1 MPGIHAFAPN
11 NKNLD
16 NVGRSTNCRPP
27 QNGLQ
32 IITPRSNVSGLI
44 PLWRKVGEARRG
56 QRTFGGSMADTA
68 LARDDRR
75 ERSRKAGEFQYKD
88 RAGRAA
94 GDHDRRSRFAH
105 YRADRWLSAG
115 PLIFGACLF
124 TVLAIGWFNRDQEYL
139 IPDEGAGYWLG
150 IVGSALMLLL
160 LLYPLRKRMR
170 FGGSVTFWFRAHMI
184 LGLVGPALILFH
196 ANFRMLTLNSTVAMI
211 AMLVV
216 AGSGIVGRYLYGKIH
231 LGLYGRKVAV
241 QEILADAKSLKQS
254 LGDNVPGIDHFDN
267 QLDAFA
273 AHLGETRQSLLGGAW
288 RLLMLVLRAR
298 VARWRLLSTAR
309 QFLRVE
315 AARRG
320 WSRRERARRFAAIVN
335 LVTLYIA
342 AVRKAAAFTF
352 YDRLFSI
359 WHVLHVPLFIILII
373 AASIHVVAA
382 HFF

>member
-1 MPGIHAFAPN
+1 M
-11 NKNLD
+11 
-16 NVGRSTNCRPP
+16 T
-27 QNGLQ
+27 
-32 IITPRSNVSGLI
+32 
-44 PLWRKVGEARRG
+44 
-56 QRTFGGSMADTA
+56 DTA
-68 LARDDRR
+68 LARDNRP
-75 ERSRKAGEFQYKD
+75 ERSRKTGELQYKD

-94 GDHDRRSRFAH
+94 GDHDRRRRFAQ
-105 YRADRWLSAG
+105 YRADRWLTAG

-150 IVGSALMLLL
+150 IVGGALMLLL

-170 FGGSVTFWFRAHMI
+170 FGRLGGAVPFWFRAHMI

-298 VARWRLLSTAR
+298 VARWRLLATAR

-315 AARRG
+315 AQRHG

-335 LVTLYIA
+335 LVTLYIS